1 MQNNASSL
9 CRNCNSLKRHNN
21 YSIIFTA
28 DVNSSNQIRHITRKH
43 DGPDVTG
50 LPEVND
56 GDIEEKAVLGSGPGG
71 QAVNKSHNACQLK
84 HRPTGI
90 VVKVSQPTGVV
101 VKDR

>member
-21 YSIIFTA
+21 YSIIFA
-28 DVNSSNQIRHITRKH
+28 SDVNSSNQIRHITRKH

-90 VVKVSQPTGVV
+90 VVKVSQPAGI